1 MLVTPVNK
9 ILKWRLLVI
18 CAWALSAPAAG
29 QWADWDYEFDREKKS
44 WSEIK
49 AQIPPY
55 PKSENL
61 IEFEA
66 DAASPHRFYI
76 DSESISIGEDGV
88 VRYTFMIKSAGG
100 ANNVSY
106 EGIRC
111 ELKQQKYYAIGQPGG
126 GWTRARNPQWRQPG
140 RYHGVLANDA
150 FCNGKNPVSSPKEAV
165 HLLQSG
171 KPRLRD

>member
-1 MLVTPVNK
+1 MNR
-9 ILKWRLLVI
+9 ILKWRLLMI
-18 CAWALSAPAAG
+18 FAWAVSPPAAG
-29 QWADWDYEFDREKKS
+29 QWADWDYEFDQEKKS

-55 PKSENL
+55 PKNENL

-100 ANNVSY
+100 ATNVSF

-111 ELKQQKYYAIGQPGG
+111 ELKQQKYYAVGQPGG
-126 GWTRARNPQWRQPG
+126 NWTRTRNPQWREPG
-140 RYHGVLANDA
+140 RYHGVLTSDA
-150 FCNGKNPVSSPKEAV
+150 FCIGKVPVSSPKEAMR
-165 HLLQSG
+165 LLRMG

>member
-1 MLVTPVNK
+1 MFVTPVNK
-9 ILKWRLLVI
+9 ILKLRLLMI
-18 CAWALSAPAAG
+18 CTWALSVPAAG
-29 QWADWDYEFDREKKS
+29 QWADWDYEFDQEKKS

-49 AQIPPY
+49 AKIPPY

-66 DAASPHRFYI
+66 DPSSPHRFYI

-88 VRYTFMIKSAGG
+88 VRYTFIIKSAGG
-100 ANNVSY
+100 ASNVSF

-111 ELKQQKYYAIGQPGG
+111 ELKQQKFYAVGQPGG
-126 GWTRARNPQWRQPG
+126 GWTRTRNPQWRQPG
-140 RYHGVLANDA
+140 RFHGVLSDVA
-150 FCNGKNPVSSPKEAV
+150 FCNGKIPVSSPGEAV
-165 HLLQSG
+165 RLLQSG